1 MELDIV
7 LFYYTLIILLAS
19 VLTAA
24 LCIASYLVSHMR
36 ALLYAFLGFLFY
48 FFDVALVFQDDF
60 LMQGVAA
67 TSPFF
72 IGSPFVAIV
81 IGGGALLSLWLVLCE
96 YLDERRPAL
105 RWAPIALFAGA
116 SVAVLLLVQPGNIQ
130 EFLFYSMREITLYWM
145 LIYCALVYATTRDE
159 VKRLRMKRYRRFYL
173 ILWVLV
179 TLVLLENVVFL
190 LVVDPHVPMGSPL
203 PFYPERNFAEN
214 ALVIFCAMVAC
225 RSSWRN
231 LNLRRNDPPTRSDAS
246 LEAFIDQNLP
256 TYRIARQLSQRE
268 EEILR
273 FVLLGMDNQN
283 IATSLQ
289 LAAGTVKVHM
299 HNILKK
305 TGCGN
310 RKELIQDFWEFL

>member
-24 LCIASYLVSHMR
+24 MCIASYLVSRMR

-60 LMQGVAA
+60 LMRGAA
-67 TSPFF
+67 TTSPFF
-72 IGSPFVAIV
+72 IGSPLAAIV

-96 YLDERRPAL
+96 YLDERRRIM
-105 RWAPIALFAGA
+105 RWAPIVVFAVA
-116 SVAVLLLVQPGNIQ
+116 CAAVLLLVQPGNVQ
-130 EFLFYSMREITLYWM
+130 EFLFYGMREVTLYWM
-145 LIYCALVYATTRDE
+145 LIYCAVVYTTTRDE
-159 VKRLRMKRYRRFYL
+159 VKRLRMKRYRRFY
-173 ILWVLV
+173 IALWALV

-190 LVVDPHVPMGSPL
+190 LVVDPQIPSGNPL

-214 ALVIFCAMVAC
+214 ALVLFCAVVAC

-231 LNLRRNDPPTRSDAS
+231 LNLRRNDPPARSDAS

-256 TYRIARQLSQRE
+256 AYRIARQLSQRE
-268 EEILR
+268 EEVLR

-289 LAAGTVKVHM
+289 LAAGTIKVHM

-305 TGCGN
+305 TECAN